1 MNAMRRGT
9 AIDAPD
15 LRRVKCTARPRKVLV
30 AESSLTCVI
39 REPCASARRVPR
51 IGRRGRAAALF
62 VMLGSFAIL
71 GACADEH
78 AAQSGSTARPGEK
91 ADIVGGG
98 GRLDEIYRGIYSPGN
113 PRWSDF

>member
-30 AESSLTCVI
+30 AESSLTCVT
-39 REPCASARRVPR
+39 R
-51 IGRRGRAAALF
+51 IGRRSRAAALF

-98 GRLDEIYRGIYSPGN
+98 GRLDGIYRGIYSPGN
-113 PRWSDF
+113 PSWSDF